1 MPNKMKNVV
10 LNEQGAIVVEA
21 TISLTAFMFLIVTI
35 LTVINIC
42 YAQAKIGV
50 AVNTTAK
57 EISEYSYL
65 YNLTG
70 LREKQGDL
78 YSEGEDAKKTIDETL
93 DGVVSVF
100 NSVEGISD
108 TATGIT
114 IDNIGDSFEGI
125 QGNINDIDSS
135 VDSIQSNIDSIMED
149 PQSFA
154 LSVAALAGNEAIE
167 EVKSKVI
174 AGPFAK
180 LLCQKHLV
188 TENCSTSAETKQNCN
203 EFLKKLGIMP
213 KGNSYIDGLDFS
225 DSVLFLNGST
235 DIMVIVH
242 YRLKVIKLLD
252 NDITLSFTQCAT
264 TRGWVPISG
273 KSDNSD
279 SLDEDTEDNTDETTE
294 STEPTTP
301 KKTAEEYVNDFII
314 SPDSAEAFI
323 GITTESDKAD
333 AQYYSGSYMIV
344 DSAMYSQIKE
354 NIGSDGV
361 SQVYKAY
368 IDDRL
373 NNGSRIVCSSNPE
386 NATDVYFRQ
395 QVKYLK
401 QKGYTFRYNESTGLY
416 IAEKA

>member
-1 MPNKMKNVV
+1 MLNKIKKAV
-10 LNEQGAIVVEA
+10 LNQDGAIVVEA

-35 LTVINIC
+35 LTIINIC

-50 AVNTTAK
+50 AINTTAK

-65 YNLTG
+65 YEQTG
-70 LREKQGDL
+70 LRGKQSEL
-78 YSEGEDAKKTIDETL
+78 YNQSEGARYTINNTL
-93 DGVVSVF
+93 DGITTVF
-100 NSVEGISD
+100 NSVDNISE
-108 TATGIT
+108 TASGVN
-114 IDNIGDSFEGI
+114 IDNISSSLESIKGSL
-125 QGNINDIDSS
+125 NDVNSS
-135 VDSIQSNIDSIMED
+135 VKSIQSNIETIIDD
-149 PQSFA
+149 PKSFA
-154 LSVAALAGNEAIE
+154 ISIAALAGNEAIE

-242 YRLKVIKLLD
+242 YRVKVIKLLN

-264 TRGWVPISG
+264 TRGWVPISD
-273 KSDNSD
+273 KSDSSD
-279 SLDEDTEDNTDETTE
+279 SSEGETEDNTSETTD

-301 KKTAEEYVNDFII
+301 KKTAEEYVNDLII
-314 SPDSAEAFI
+314 SPGSTEAFI
-323 GITTESDKAD
+323 GVITEKDKSE

-344 DSAMYSQIKE
+344 DSAMYTQIKE
-354 NIGSDGV
+354 NIGSNGV

-368 IDDRL
+368 IDNRL
-373 NNGSRIVCSSNPE
+373 SSGSTIICVSNPE
-386 NATDVYFRQ
+386 NATDIYYRQ

-401 QKGYTFRYNESTGLY
+401 QKGYVFRYNESTGLY
-416 IAEKA
+416 IAEKV